1 MGKTVAAVVGVVAAI
16 GIAIAAPYLAPI
28 AVGALFGAAAVTAT
42 TVAIATAVIG
52 LALSVAASMA
62 FRALGVGA
70 PQAKAATGPP
80 TVFRQTIT
88 DSFIVYGKRRVGGLL
103 VFFHPKKVGDDHYR
117 YFVIACAGHRCKGV
131 VTWHLNDETVTVGA
145 VSGGLAPVTSG
156 KYAGAAWL
164 GFQRGLATET
174 ANATFVSECGSKWTS
189 DHRGDGIAAIYA
201 KFKLTDDVVEAG
213 MPNITAVI
221 EGRDE
226 IRDPR
231 TGTTG
236 YSRNGPMTFY
246 DWMQIPR
253 EEGGFGAY
261 ADEIPDDVWQS
272 AQANVADETVN
283 GEPRYAIDAVLTTG
297 SAPAEVRDALVV
309 NMAGS
314 YTYSS
319 GKHLMRPGYWV
330 PVSATLSEDDLAG
343 PIQVSPFLTSDGAV
357 NEVQGTYI
365 SATDG
370 YQGMPF
376 NTQSVAAD
384 DIRQMDLDLAF
395 TTNPDQADRVAK
407 IMLKRAQAEKT
418 VVWPGNIA
426 LLGTRALDTVQL
438 DTSRYGLSNYAFQIV
453 NWGLSADFGVVLSLK
468 EENEEIYADGSAV
481 APPTTPDIDTA
492 EIVRTTAETAE
503 LISTSSVINLDPTEP
518 VLTASD
524 SQIFVKTHDRRYSDF
539 TVSVD
544 GNTGGAI
551 LDSSGQPILDSS
563 SNAILDSFGSST
575 PITGLTANTLYHVGY
590 DDSEREGGAVTYVV
604 STNLYDVTNPGS
616 GGVSPGMHYVGS
628 ITTAAS
634 GGGTTTTGGTAT
646 PPGYNPGN
654 FGSAP

>member
-1 MGKTVAAVVGVVAAI
+1 VVVAI

-28 AVGALFGAAAVTAT
+28 ALGALGITAT
-42 TVAIATAVIG
+42 ATAVAIATAVIG
-52 LALSVAASMA
+52 LALSVAASLA

-70 PQAKAATGPP
+70 PQAKSATGPP

-103 VFFHPKKVGDDHYR
+103 VFFHPKKVGADHFR

-131 VTWHLNDETVTVGA
+131 VTWHLNDETVTVDG
-145 VSGGLAPVTSG
+145 SNKVTTG

-164 GFQRGLATET
+164 WFQRGLATET

-231 TGTTG
+231 DGTTG
-236 YSRNGPMTFY
+236 YSRNGPMIFY

-283 GEPRYAIDAVLTTG
+283 GESRYAIDAVLTTG
-297 SAPAEVRDALVV
+297 AAPAEVRDALTV

-314 YTYSS
+314 YTFSG

-330 PVSATLSEDDLAG
+330 PVSATLSEHDLAAA
-343 PIQVSPFLTSDGAV
+343 IQVSPFMPSDAAA
-357 NEVQGTYI
+357 NQVQGTYI

-376 NTQSVAAD
+376 ETQSVAAS
-384 DIRQMDLDLAF
+384 DIRQLDLDLAF
-395 TTNPDQADRVAK
+395 TTNPDQAARVAA

-418 VVWPGNIA
+418 VVWPMNIA
-426 LLGTRALDTVQL
+426 GLKVKALDTVQL
-438 DTSRYGLSNYAFQIV
+438 ASSRYGLDNYAWTVV
-453 NWGLSADFGVVLSLK
+453 NWGLSADFGVVLQLR

-481 APPTTPDIDTA
+481 APPTVPDLDVATPVLKTS
-492 EIVRTTAETAE
+492 EIAE
-503 LISTSSVINLDPTEP
+503 LISTSSVIDPDPTTA
-518 VLTASD
+518 VLRATETTISVD
-524 SQIFVKTHDRRYSDF
+524 DHIRRYSDF
-539 TVSVD
+539 QVEVYGS
-544 GNTGGAI
+544 A
-551 LDSSGQPILDSS
+551 
-563 SNAILDSFGSST
+563 GSSLRLEDGDDLLLESGAFMLMD
-575 PITGLTANTLYHVGY
+575 PASSPDITGLTAGTQYHVGY
-590 DDSEREGGAVTYVV
+590 DDLARGGGAVTYIASTRLTDV
-604 STNLYDVTNPGS
+604 SNPGV
-616 GGVSPGMHYVGS
+616 GGVSPGMHYVGT
-628 ITTAAS
+628 ITTAALGS
-634 GGGTTTTGGTAT
+634 GGTNTGGGAV
-646 PPGYNPGN
+646 PPGYNGLGAIP
-654 FGSAP
+654 